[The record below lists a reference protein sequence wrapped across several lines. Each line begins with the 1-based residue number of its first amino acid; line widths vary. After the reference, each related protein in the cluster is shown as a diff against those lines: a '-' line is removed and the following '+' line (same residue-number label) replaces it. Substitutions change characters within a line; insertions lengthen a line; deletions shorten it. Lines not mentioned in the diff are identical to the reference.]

1 MSSAPSTQTPHRRNS
16 SSLEVLRDSV
26 ESRSELGDALRHAQG
41 DAQRE
46 AVLWQRWLRYLGVLL
61 ALLVA
66 LLFGSA
72 PREIAL
78 LPTLLVSGAYIA
90 TVILT
95 SWWVQRSERGVLH
108 PMLPGLLVTA
118 DILAMTGFFYFTTV
132 GQAHHRM
139 LLIGLLGVQLS
150 VFYFGWWLGAY
161 ATLLTA
167 VAYATME
174 LAAPPFIPGP
184 RPSGPEVAL
193 TIAVFVLVSAMVVF
207 VFGSFRSRMNE
218 LRLFCRLVEEGEL
231 TAKLTAA
238 KATHPDDLTLLAR
251 SFEAM
256 RDRFAEQIGTDSLT
270 GCVNRRALENRLRSD
285 WRLAK
290 RRGSHVA
297 VVAIDLDNFKS
308 INDSR
313 GHPVGDLVLQ
323 QLAAIM
329 KSTARDSDTVARLG
343 GDEFIIVL
351 PDTGWEGAVAFAERL
366 RRRVQDFGFGAE
378 ASPVTATV
386 SIGVALARG
395 TDPISPEVLLH
406 EADRSL
412 YKAKAG
418 GRNRVYS

>member
-1 MSSAPSTQTPHRRNS
+1 MSSAASTDSFPRKGTG
-16 SSLEVLRDSV
+16 SLEVLRDSV
-26 ESRSELGDALRHAQG
+26 ESRFELGEALRHAQA

-46 AVLWQRWLRYLGVLL
+46 AILWQRWLRYLAVLI

-66 LLFGSA
+66 LLFGAA
-72 PREIAL
+72 PRDVAL
-78 LPTLLVSGAYIA
+78 MPTLLVSGAYIG

-95 SWWVQRSERGVLH
+95 SWWVQRSARGAFHAVL
-108 PMLPGLLVTA
+108 PVVLVTA
-118 DILAMTGFFYFTTV
+118 DILAMTGFFYFATL

-150 VFYFGWWLGAY
+150 VFYFSWWLGAY

-167 VAYATME
+167 GAYAAIE
-174 LAAPPFIPGP
+174 LFIPPFMPG
-184 RPSGPEVAL
+184 RHPSAGEVEL
-193 TIAVFVLVSAMVVF
+193 TVTVFVLVSAMVVF
-207 VFGSFRSRMNE
+207 VFGSFRRRMNE

-231 TAKLTAA
+231 SAQLSATR
-238 KATHPDDLTLLAR
+238 ATHPDDLTLLAR

-256 RDRFAEQIGTDSLT
+256 RDRFAEQLGTDSLT
-270 GCVNRRALENRLRSD
+270 GCVNRRALENRLRAD

-297 VVAIDLDNFKS
+297 VVAIDLDHFKV

-323 QLAAIM
+323 QLAGIM
-329 KSTARDSDTVARLG
+329 KSTARDTDTVARLG
-343 GDEFIIVL
+343 GDEFVIVL
-351 PDTGWEGAVAFAERL
+351 PDTGWEGAVTFAERL
-366 RRRVQDFGFGAE
+366 RRRVQDFSFGID
-378 ASPVTATV
+378 STPVTATV

-412 YKAKAG
+412 YKAKTA

>member
-1 MSSAPSTQTPHRRNS
+1 MTSVPRTPPPIRRNT

-26 ESRSELGDALRHAQG
+26 ENRTELGDALRHAQA

-46 AVLWQRWLRYLGVLL
+46 AILWQRWLRYLAVLV

-72 PREIAL
+72 PRDVSL
-78 LPTLLVSGAYIA
+78 LPTLVISGAYIA
-90 TVILT
+90 TVMLT
-95 SWWVQRSERGVLH
+95 SWWVQRSQRGVLH

-118 DILAMTGFFYFTTV
+118 DILALTGFFYLTTY

-167 VAYATME
+167 VAYGVVE
-174 LAAPPFIPGP
+174 LAAPAIIPGP
-184 RPSGPEVAL
+184 KPSPPEVVL
-193 TIAVFVLVSAMVVF
+193 TITVFVLVSAMVVF
-207 VFGSFRSRMNE
+207 VFGSFRNRMNE

-231 TAKLTAA
+231 TAQLSAT

-251 SFEAM
+251 SFEKM
-256 RDRFAEQIGTDSLT
+256 RDRFAEQIDTDALT
-270 GCVNRRALENRLRSD
+270 GCMNRRALENRLRSD

-290 RRGSHVA
+290 RRGSQVA
-297 VVAIDLDNFKS
+297 VVAIDLDHFKA

-323 QLAAIM
+323 QLVAIM
-329 KSTARDSDTVARLG
+329 KSTARDTDAVARLG
-343 GDEFIIVL
+343 GDEFVIVL

-366 RRRVQDFGFGAE
+366 RRRVEDFGFGAE
-378 ASPVTATV
+378 ASPLAATV
-386 SIGVALARG
+386 SVGVALARG
-395 TDPISPEVLLH
+395 TDPISPDVLLH

-412 YKAKAG
+412 YKAKTG

>member
-1 MSSAPSTQTPHRRNS
+1 MSSAPGTQTPNRRDP
-16 SSLEVLRDSV
+16 SSLEVLRDSI
-26 ESRSELGDALRHAQG
+26 ESRSELGDALRHAQA

-46 AVLWQRWLRYLGVLL
+46 AILWQRWLRYLAVLL

-66 LLFGSA
+66 LLFGAA
-72 PREIAL
+72 PRDVAL
-78 LPTLLVSGAYIA
+78 LPTLLVSGAYII
-90 TVILT
+90 TVMLT
-95 SWWVQRSERGVLH
+95 SWWVRRSERGVLH
-108 PMLPGLLVTA
+108 PVLPALLVTA
-118 DILAMTGFFYFTTV
+118 DILAMTGFFYFSTN
-132 GQAHHRM
+132 GQAHQRM

-167 VAYATME
+167 VAYGLIE
-174 LAAPPFIPGP
+174 LAAPPFMPGP
-184 RPSGPEVAL
+184 RAAAGEVAL
-193 TIAVFVLVSAMVVF
+193 TIAVFVLVSAMVVV

-231 TAKLTAA
+231 TAKLTATR
-238 KATHPDDLTLLAR
+238 ATHPDDLTLLAR

-270 GCVNRRALENRLRSD
+270 GCVNRRALEMRLRSD

-297 VVAIDLDNFKS
+297 VVAIDLDHFKT

-313 GHPVGDLVLQ
+313 GHPIGDLVLQ
-323 QLAAIM
+323 QLAGIM
-329 KSTARDSDTVARLG
+329 KSTARDTDTVARLG
-343 GDEFIIVL
+343 GDEFVIVL

-378 ASPVTATV
+378 ASPLTATV

-412 YKAKAG
+412 YKAKSG

>member
-1 MSSAPSTQTPHRRNS
+1 MASDPSSQTSTRRNS

-26 ESRSELGDALRHAQG
+26 EGRSELGDALRHAQA

-46 AVLWQRWLRYLGVLL
+46 AILWQRWLRYLAVLV

-66 LLFGSA
+66 LLFGAA
-72 PREIAL
+72 PRDVAL
-78 LPTLLVSGAYIA
+78 LPTLLVSGAYIT

-95 SWWVQRSERGVLH
+95 SWWVQRSDRGVLH
-108 PMLPGLLVTA
+108 PVLPVLLVTA
-118 DILAMTGFFYFTTV
+118 DILALTGFFYLSMY
-132 GQAHHRM
+132 GQGHHRM
-139 LLIGLLGVQLS
+139 LLIGLLSVQLS

-167 VAYATME
+167 AAYAVLE
-174 LAAPPFIPGP
+174 LVAPPFMPGP
-184 RPSGPEVAL
+184 RLDGSAVAL
-193 TIAVFVLVSAMVVF
+193 TTAVFVLVSAMIVV

-231 TAKLTAA
+231 TAKLSAT

-256 RDRFAEQIGTDSLT
+256 RDRFAEQIGTDALT

-290 RRGSHVA
+290 RRGSQVA
-297 VVAIDLDNFKS
+297 VVAIDLDNFKV

-313 GHPVGDLVLQ
+313 GHPIGDMVLQ
-323 QLAAIM
+323 QLAGIM
-329 KSTARDSDTVARLG
+329 KSTARDTDTVARLG
-343 GDEFIIVL
+343 GDEFVIVL

-366 RRRVQDFGFGAE
+366 RRRVEDFGFGAE

-395 TDPISPEVLLH
+395 TDPISPDVLLH

>member
-1 MSSAPSTQTPHRRNS
+1 MSTAPSTQSPQRRNS

-26 ESRSELGDALRHAQG
+26 ESRSELGDALRHAQA

-46 AVLWQRWLRYLGVLL
+46 AILWQRWLRYLGVLV

-72 PREIAL
+72 PRDVAL

-90 TVILT
+90 TVLLT

-108 PMLPGLLVTA
+108 PVLPAVLVTA
-118 DILAMTGFFYFTTV
+118 DILAMTGFFYFATY
-132 GQAHHRM
+132 GQTHHRM
-139 LLIGLLGVQLS
+139 LLIALLVVQLS

-161 ATLLTA
+161 AALLTA
-167 VAYATME
+167 VAYAVVE
-174 LAAPPFIPGP
+174 VVAPAFVPGP

-193 TIAVFVLVSAMVVF
+193 TIAVFALVSTMVVV
-207 VFGSFRSRMNE
+207 VFGSFRNRMNE

-231 TAKLTAA
+231 TTKLAVT

-270 GCVNRRALENRLRSD
+270 GCMNRRALENRLRSD

-297 VVAIDLDNFKS
+297 VVAIDLDHFKT

-313 GHPVGDLVLQ
+313 GHPIGDLVLQ
-323 QLAAIM
+323 QLVGIM
-329 KSTARDSDTVARLG
+329 KSTARDTDSVARLG
-343 GDEFIIVL
+343 GDEFVIVL
-351 PDTGWEGAVAFAERL
+351 PDTGWEGAVTFAERL

-378 ASPVTATV
+378 AAPVTATV

-412 YKAKAG
+412 YKAKSG

>member
-1 MSSAPSTQTPHRRNS
+1 MSSGVRTSTPHRRS
-16 SSLEVLRDSV
+16 STSLEVIRDSV
-26 ESRSELGDALRHAQG
+26 ESRSELGEALRHAQA

-46 AVLWQRWLRYLGVLL
+46 AILWQRWLRYLGVLL

-66 LLFGSA
+66 LLFGAA
-72 PREIAL
+72 PRDAAL
-78 LPTLLVSGAYIA
+78 LPTLVVSGTYIS
-90 TVILT
+90 TVLLT
-95 SWWVQRSERGVLH
+95 SWWVQRSDRGVLH
-108 PMLPGLLVTA
+108 PVLPGLLVTA
-118 DILAMTGFFYFTTV
+118 DILAMTGFFYYSTY

-150 VFYFGWWLGAY
+150 VFYFGRGLGVY

-167 VAYATME
+167 VAYASVE
-174 LAAPPFIPGP
+174 LAVPQFMPGP
-184 RPSGPEVAL
+184 RLSGPQVAL
-193 TIAVFVLVSAMVVF
+193 TTTVFVLVSAMVVF
-207 VFGSFRSRMNE
+207 VFGSFRERMNE

-231 TAKLTAA
+231 TAKLSAT

-251 SFEAM
+251 SFETM
-256 RDRFAEQIGTDSLT
+256 RDRFAEQIGTDPLT

-297 VVAIDLDNFKS
+297 VVAIDLDHFKS

-323 QLAAIM
+323 QLAGIM
-329 KSTARDSDTVARLG
+329 KATARDTDTVARLG

-351 PDTGWEGAVAFAERL
+351 PDTGWEGAVTFAERL

-378 ASPVTATV
+378 ASPVAATV

-412 YKAKAG
+412 YKAKTG